1 MLNFIVK
8 LINYFYFL
16 DNSTCIRKMV
26 ALFFS
31 FSTFLGQ
38 FKKEEEEDKS
48 MNYFSMPVNIYAMSY
63 IFILFLIILN
73 KFVYGL

>member
-48 MNYFSMPVNIYAMSY
+48 MNYFSMPVNILRNELYFYIISY
-63 IFILFLIILN
+63 YIE
-73 KFVYGL
+73 

>member
-38 FKKEEEEDKS
+38 FKKEEEDKS
-48 MNYFSMPVNIYAMSY
+48 MNYFSMPVNILRNELYFY
-63 IFILFLIILN
+63 IIFYYIE
-73 KFVYGL
+73 